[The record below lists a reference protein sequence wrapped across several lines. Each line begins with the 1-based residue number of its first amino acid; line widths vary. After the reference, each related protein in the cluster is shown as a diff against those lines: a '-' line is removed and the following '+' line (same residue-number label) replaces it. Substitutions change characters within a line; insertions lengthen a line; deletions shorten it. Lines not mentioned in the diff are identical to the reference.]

1 MADGSKLP
9 PLVIFKLKNIP
20 RGTFPQDVLVRANP
34 TGWMNEFEMLYW
46 INHIWTKCAMIS
58 NPRSL
63 LIMDSFSAHLLDS
76 VKCHLG
82 EKKTDIA
89 IIPRGLTS
97 RVQPL
102 DVAINK
108 S

>member
-1 MADGSKLP
+1 MDETPLTFDLPNNNTIDNIGAQTVSICTTGHERSSFTVVLSCMADGSKLP

-63 LIMDSFSAHLLDS
+63 LIMD
-76 VKCHLG
+76 
-82 EKKTDIA
+82 
-89 IIPRGLTS
+89 
-97 RVQPL
+97 
-102 DVAINK
+102 
-108 S
+108 